1 MLKPLLASS
10 SFFLL
15 LAACNNA
22 GVKKQEG
29 EAKTKDSA
37 GHEMHHMPVDNSSVP
52 AVPAVPDGARVF
64 FKNLKDGQ
72 EISLPFTIVMG
83 ADHIKVDTANGP
95 VTAGSGHHHLLINS
109 GDSVMAGNVIAKDS
123 LHIHFGKGQTEYE
136 LKGFPPGK
144 YKLALQ
150 MGDALH
156 RSYGGK
162 LSAAISVEVKK

>member
-1 MLKPLLASS
+1 MLKPLLVSS
-10 SFFLL
+10 CFFLL

-22 GVKKQEG
+22 GEKKENGAVKKM
-29 EAKTKDSA
+29 DSA
-37 GHEMHHMPVDNSSVP
+37 GHDMHHMPVENSSVP
-52 AVPAVPDGARVF
+52 ALPSVPDGARVF

-72 EISLPFTIVMG
+72 EISLPFTIDMG
-83 ADHIKVDTANGP
+83 ADLIKVDTANGP

-109 GDSVMAGNVIAKDS
+109 GDSVMAGNIIAKDS
-123 LHIHFGKGQTEYE
+123 LHVHFGKGQTEYE

-156 RSYGGK
+156 RSYGGR
-162 LSAAISVEVKK
+162 LSAAITVEIKN